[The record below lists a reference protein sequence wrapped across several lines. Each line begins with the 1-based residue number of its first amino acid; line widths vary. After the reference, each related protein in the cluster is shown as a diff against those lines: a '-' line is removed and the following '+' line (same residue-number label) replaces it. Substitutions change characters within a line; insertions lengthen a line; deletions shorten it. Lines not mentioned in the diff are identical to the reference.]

1 MFGIKWDI
9 YPGKIA
15 VPLPRN
21 QLIKLVAGLF
31 CIRKT
36 GTTSG
41 VWNLANGR
49 SLNLFNKYQI

>member
-9 YPGKIA
+9 YPGKFV

-31 CIRKT
+31 CIRKP

-49 SLNLFNKYQI
+49 SLNHIK

>member
-1 MFGIKWDI
+1 MFGIKWDTL
-9 YPGKIA
+9 PARFA
-15 VPLPRN
+15 VSLPRN

-31 CIRKT
+31 RIRKT

-49 SLNLFNKYQI
+49 SLNHIK